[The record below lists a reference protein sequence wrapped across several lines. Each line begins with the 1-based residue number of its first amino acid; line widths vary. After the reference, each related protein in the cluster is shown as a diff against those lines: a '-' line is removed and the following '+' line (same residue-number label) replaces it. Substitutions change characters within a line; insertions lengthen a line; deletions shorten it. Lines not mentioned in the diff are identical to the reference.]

1 MASQGLRTLCLA
13 YADVTADALGPLASL
28 EGAPPQ
34 LPLTACC
41 VLGIKVSSDLAG
53 MDLPG
58 SCQFF
63 FSSSS

>member
-28 EGAPPQ
+28 EGESPQ

-41 VLGIKVSSDLAG
+41 VLGIKVSSSLAV
-53 MDLPG
+53 
-58 SCQFF
+58 
-63 FSSSS
+63 